1 MKSCA
6 NCSFY
11 EGDQESGVCNVLPC
25 IRISQSEADGDTPAG
40 TIDIESWRAFP
51 YGVCMFW
58 QPAEDGVV
66 RFAADEPPTLIGGL
80 YAIAKGLHAIADAF
94 HMDNVSHAICMGI
107 RHRLF
112 GADADSWRSILEMR
126 QDNEYD

>member
-6 NCSFY
+6 NCNFY
-11 EGDQESGVCNVLPC
+11 EAGEHSGFCHVLPSV
-25 IRISQSEADGDTPAG
+25 RVTHYDASEE
-40 TIDIESWRAFP
+40 TIGAAEIESRYAWP
-51 YGVCMFW
+51 DEVCMFW

-107 RHRLF
+107 RHGLF
-112 GADADSWRSILEMR
+112 GADADSWRSILEMK